1 MHPIFEKYKSILMI
15 AAGCICVMVL
25 VLIAFR
31 EREPKET
38 IIPAVPAQN
47 EEKETGAPASNEA
60 SELKKQGGSGEEENV
75 FVDVKGSVKKPG
87 LYKVKRGERL
97 KFVIDRAGGFTA
109 EADIKLINLAVKVS
123 DEMLIYV
130 PERGEVESDIPVIQG
145 EQSGSDETKINLNS
159 GTQEEFETLPGIGP
173 AKAATFIQYREEN
186 GPFSKI
192 EDIKDISGIG
202 EKTFEKLKDYIFVQ

>member
-15 AAGCICVMVL
+15 AAGCICVIVL

-38 IIPAVPAQN
+38 IIPEVPAQN